1 MADLIAIRNAIA
13 AAISNGTG
21 MRAFGQAHDSVTPP
35 CAVVLP
41 GQPLITYGDTMD
53 SPVMGSPGS
62 FRGAVTINLVI
73 LLIMSDAPLVEQTQR
88 ALDTYL
94 GVGGTPG
101 TSVPDAIE
109 ADQNLGGTVHWVQ
122 CVSAGRYGRLEYSA
136 ITYFGAAVSVSI
148 GAM

>member
-1 MADLIAIRNAIA
+1 MADLTAIRNAMA
-13 AAISNGTG
+13 AAITSGTG
-21 MRAFGQAHDSVTPP
+21 LRAFGQAHDSVTPP

-53 SPVMGSPGS
+53 SMPVMGGTRIS
-62 FRGAVTINLVI
+62 GAVSINLTV
-73 LLIMSDAPLVEQTQR
+73 LLIMSDAPLVEQVQR

-94 GVGGTPG
+94 GVGSAPG

-122 CVSAGRYGRLEYSA
+122 CVTAGRYGRLEYSG
-136 ITYFGAAVSVSI
+136 ITYFGAAINCNI